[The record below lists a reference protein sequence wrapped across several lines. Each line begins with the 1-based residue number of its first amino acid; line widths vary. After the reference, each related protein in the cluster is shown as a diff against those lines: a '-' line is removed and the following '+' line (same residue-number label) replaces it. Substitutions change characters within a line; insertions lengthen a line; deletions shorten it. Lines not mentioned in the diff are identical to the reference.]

1 MQNSIEKGKKYLMNN
16 YNRLPIQL
24 VEGKGSRVYDSKGRV
39 YLDFLSGI
47 AVNALGHCPPELN
60 QALCKQAEKLWHCS
74 NIYWIEPQIE
84 LAEMIAENTCADKL
98 FFCNSGAEANEAAIK
113 LARKWGGERH
123 EIIALNNSFHGRTLG
138 ALAATGQEKY
148 RKSFEPLPQGFVYAD
163 FNNLESVQ
171 AKINEKTCA
180 VMVEVIQGEGGLNLA
195 ESTFLEGVQE
205 ICREQDLLLI
215 VDEVQTGIGRTGKPF
230 AYQNFNLEP
239 DIITLAKA
247 LGGGFPIGAMAAK
260 DEVAKAFEPG
270 DHAATFGGNPLACAV
285 AVATLK
291 TIFAPDFLKEVN
303 NKSEFIRS
311 GLSKL
316 QAQGANI
323 VRLKGLG
330 LMLGCELKNN
340 APQVAERCLELGLL
354 LNVVGGNT
362 LRIVP
367 PLNITEQELAEGLEI
382 IEKAIKEVS

>member
-16 YNRLPIQL
+16 YSRLPIQL
-24 VEGKGSRVYDSKGRV
+24 VEGKGSRVYDSEGRA

-113 LARKWGGERH
+113 LARKWGGERY

-171 AKINEKTCA
+171 AKVNEKTCA

-285 AVATLK
+285 AGATLK
-291 TIFAPDFLKEVN
+291 TIFAPDFLKEVK

-311 GLSKL
+311 GLLRL

-367 PLNITEQELAEGLEI
+367 PLNITEQELEEGLEI